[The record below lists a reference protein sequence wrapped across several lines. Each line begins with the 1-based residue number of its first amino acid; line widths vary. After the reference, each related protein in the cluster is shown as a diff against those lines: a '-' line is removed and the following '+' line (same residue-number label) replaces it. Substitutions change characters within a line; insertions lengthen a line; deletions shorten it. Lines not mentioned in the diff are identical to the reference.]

1 MSLPE
6 QQDLEGNLQNLTLNS
21 PPPTDQPGSSAP
33 PQEEELDLEA
43 EEQLH
48 PSLERYRKY
57 ISPAWKDVTE
67 ESDVEDVT
75 ETNDYIIYH
84 LNYYVQHG
92 SVINSATTSM
102 DGRRTTTIWENASTP
117 IRPYARDFLLD
128 NGVTLDPNVR
138 KIGDKLVALVQQTQ
152 ATLTTAYLDSL
163 KGSSSPLGLN
173 NLANRTTTPL
183 SFRTAVH
190 MATQQPDSV
199 HPSAHPSIHGTSA
212 YISAANASTSAYAS
226 ANHAP
231 AHQPPGLTATRPPLT
246 QLSYTPAGPPAPG
259 PPALGPPA
267 PGPPAPESQG

>member
-33 PQEEELDLEA
+33 PQEEEELDLEA

-67 ESDVEDVT
+67 DSDVEDVT

-84 LNYYVQHG
+84 FNYYVQHG
-92 SVINSATTSM
+92 ITHTRLR
-102 DGRRTTTIWENASTP
+102 DQFCDDFYGWTTTIWENASTP

-152 ATLTTAYLDSL
+152 VTLTTAYLDSL

-199 HPSAHPSIHGTSA
+199 HPSAHSYSVQAPLP
-212 YISAANASTSAYAS
+212 ISQLPMPLPRPMPPPTTPQLI
-226 ANHAP
+226 NHP
-231 AHQPPGLTATRPPLT
+231 DSLLHDHVLHH
-246 QLSYTPAGPPAPG
+246 
-259 PPALGPPA
+259 
-267 PGPPAPESQG
+267 

>member
-6 QQDLEGNLQNLTLNS
+6 QQDLEGNLQNLTLNP

-33 PQEEELDLEA
+33 PQEEELDL

-67 ESDVEDVT
+67 DSDVEDVT

-84 LNYYVQHG
+84 FNYYVQHG
-92 SVINSATTSM
+92 ITHTRLR
-102 DGRRTTTIWENASTP
+102 DQLCDDFYGWTTTIWENASTP

-128 NGVTLDPNVR
+128 NGVTLDPN
-138 KIGDKLVALVQQTQ
+138 